1 MNTLL
6 FFSSAFGLFCCQQM
20 FLVLLNF
27 LMHMNLELQ
36 QLKEEAASMIK
47 KIEHLEV
54 SKRFETLVL
63 TFCAYSLV

>member
-1 MNTLL
+1 
-6 FFSSAFGLFCCQQM
+6 
-20 FLVLLNF
+20 
-27 LMHMNLELQ
+27 MHVNLELQ

-54 SKRFETLVL
+54 SKRFEGLVL